1 MQFLNTTNEMTL
13 ERHQLLKYSTEHT
26 EYIYNKINFVPPKLL
41 FGCELAFCIS
51 STTVEL
57 LQ

>member
-1 MQFLNTTNEMTL
+1 MHFLNTTNEMTL
-13 ERHQLLKYSTEHT
+13 ERHQLLQYSTEHT
-26 EYIYNKINFVPPKLL
+26 VYIYNRIHFVPPKLL
-41 FGCELAFCIS
+41 FGCELAFYIS